1 MFKLVAAIFILVN
14 GQLSEEPVQRM
25 VNRTHFQTEEACRD
39 HLSTPTGA
47 IEKQALEEF
56 AKAAGAAVKFLCEK
70 EPDKETL

>member
-14 GQLSEEPVQRM
+14 GQLSDEPVQRM
-25 VNRTHFQTEEACRD
+25 VNRTHFETEASCKA

-47 IEKQALEEF
+47 VEKQALEEF

-70 EPDKETL
+70 EPEKETL